1 MQDVPKFTRRSFL
14 KAGAAAAT
22 LAAAGL
28 PAAAAAPEQEN
39 GLFSRVTPQ
48 VKTQYGPVLGQQEQG
63 CLAFYSIP
71 YGEAPGGEGRWQ
83 APLDPV
89 P

>member
-48 VKTQYGPVLGQQEQG
+48 VQTQ
-63 CLAFYSIP
+63 
-71 YGEAPGGEGRWQ
+71 
-83 APLDPV
+83 
-89 P
+89 